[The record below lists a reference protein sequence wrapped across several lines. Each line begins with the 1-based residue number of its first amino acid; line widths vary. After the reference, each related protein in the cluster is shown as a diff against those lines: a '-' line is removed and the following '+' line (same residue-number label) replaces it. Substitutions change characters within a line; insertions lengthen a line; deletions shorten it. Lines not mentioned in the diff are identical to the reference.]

1 MLKLFLGYPTIL
13 GRSVDKTLAPAVS
26 LLLDMGISPNA
37 LPQMLAKQPYLLVC
51 KPERHAE
58 VINVMQR
65 HGVSEEVSVCMS
77 LHFVHIGQ
85 CICLSAHRT
94 PTTLSSWQQ

>member
-26 LLLDMGISPNA
+26 LLLDMGIPRAA

-51 KPERHAE
+51 RPERHAQ
-58 VINVMQR
+58 ILNVMQR
-65 HGVSEEVSVCMS
+65 HGVSEEVSVCIAPSVCSHWTVHMS
-77 LHFVHIGQ
+77 
-85 CICLSAHRT
+85 ICE
-94 PTTLSSWQQ
+94 